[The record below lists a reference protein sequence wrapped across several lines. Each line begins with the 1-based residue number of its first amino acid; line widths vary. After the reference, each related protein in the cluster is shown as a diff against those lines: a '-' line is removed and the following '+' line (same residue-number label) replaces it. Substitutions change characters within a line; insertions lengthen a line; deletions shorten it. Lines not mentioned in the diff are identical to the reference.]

1 MQQYISYLQS
11 ASLLEDPNQISVRA
25 NSPSSRFQKLLEL
38 REEILNSVSGG
49 NILLS
54 LHRLF
59 SKVIAVSSGSDAAI
73 DYLFEVTIT
82 VHVNLR
88 VYFASLPSF

>member
-25 NSPSSRFQKLLEL
+25 NSPSSRFQKLLEQ
-38 REEILNSVSGG
+38 REKILNCVSDGK
-49 NILLS
+49 ILLS

-59 SKVIAVSSGSDAAI
+59 SNVISVTSGSDAAI

-82 VHVNLR
+82 VNVNLR
-88 VYFASLPSF
+88 VHFPSLF